1 MDNIILIGM
10 PASGKSAAGVLLA
23 KTLGYDFVDSD
34 LVIQRRSG
42 RLLADI
48 IAADGPEAFI
58 RLEESV
64 NLSLDAHRSIIA
76 TGGSAV
82 YGDRAMEKFR
92 TEGTVVYLQTSLDT
106 LYKRLKGKSILTRG
120 VVMRK
125 KGETF
130 EDLYNERIP
139 LYEKYADIT
148 VDCDGL
154 DIERTVNA
162 VCEALQQ
169 KNR

>member
-34 LVIQRRSG
+34 LVIQGRSG

-48 IAADGPEAFI
+48 IAQDGPEAFI

-64 NLSLDAHRSIIA
+64 NLSIDVHRSIIA

-82 YGDRAMEKFR
+82 YGDKAMQRFR
-92 TEGTVVYLQTSLDT
+92 TQGTVVYLETSLAT
-106 LYKRLKGKSILTRG
+106 LTMRLKGKSILTRG
-120 VVMRK
+120 VVMRT
-125 KGETF
+125 KGETL
-130 EDLYNERIP
+130 EDLYKERTP

-148 VDCDGL
+148 VPCDGL
-154 DIERTVNA
+154 DIERTVHA
-162 VCEALQQ
+162 ICETLQH
-169 KNR
+169 N